1 MHTQNLRTEETIQGN
16 FVTSRNLSLTDL
28 VSQLKHYNPTHQ
40 KDALLGLRELIS
52 LHPIVLNLKLGI
64 IFDATI
70 PLMLDLDSVVRDAA
84 RQLFEFLFPLLTEV
98 NHRITHSQSLMKPFL
113 NFFMACLGNGLT
125 HSRLKIR
132 LFCVKLLTLCLK
144 YFPQISYSFGAKI
157 LPYLISIHNIE
168 DVNKGTSHTELQ
180 LESLRC
186 LNHYLNII
194 FYENKL
200 HLESKKHSHFRI
212 NNSTEVSWND
222 KNSKNL
228 IFMKMNEY
236 EKENIKIINHL
247 LENSVKNS
255 IYDLDSFESILIF
268 LQSNLKSL
276 VEMFI
281 ENSSNLTKEKIEI
294 LKFDLE
300 VTYKLLYALED
311 IALKSVK
318 YNEDSYMYLMKP
330 FFTFYVKT
338 LPILK
343 VKDANPELIVS
354 INTILLSIL
363 SFSFQVES
371 SQMLLKWEEKFI
383 SQYKN
388 ILKDDLSSED
398 ISYLLGVYKRI
409 CKKISDE
416 DKADLFR
423 SIFDLLK
430 KKKSNEVQSIM
441 LNFVYLMMKNEGLEI
456 PNDILNAFIDLI
468 SQVLLSNQKDMS
480 LFDVFFIF
488 SHFSP
493 LLEYLPSLANKILKK
508 SKIFKI

>member
-1 MHTQNLRTEETIQGN
+1 
-16 FVTSRNLSLTDL
+16 
-28 VSQLKHYNPTHQ
+28 
-40 KDALLGLRELIS
+40 
-52 LHPIVLNLKLGI
+52 
-64 IFDATI
+64 
-70 PLMLDLDSVVRDAA
+70 
-84 RQLFEFLFPLLTEV
+84 
-98 NHRITHSQSLMKPFL
+98 
-113 NFFMACLGNGLT
+113 MACVGNGLT

-132 LFCVKLLTLCLK
+132 LFCVKLLSLCLK

-168 DVNKGTSHTELQ
+168 DVNKGTSHTNLQ

-186 LNHYLNII
+186 LNQYLNII
-194 FYENKL
+194 FNENKL
-200 HLESKKHSHFRI
+200 HLEPKKHSHFRI

-268 LQSNLKSL
+268 FQSNLKSL
-276 VEMFI
+276 VEM
-281 ENSSNLTKEKIEI
+281 LIEI

-311 IALKSVK
+311 IALRSVK

-343 VKDANPELIVS
+343 LKETNPELIVS

-371 SQMLLKWEEKFI
+371 STMLLKWEEKFI

-388 ILKDDLSSED
+388 ILMDDLASED

-430 KKKSNEVQSIM
+430 KKKSTEVQSLM
-441 LNFVYLMMKNEGLEI
+441 LNFVYLMMKNEALEI
-456 PNDILNAFIDLI
+456 PNDILDAFIDLI

-488 SHFSP
+488 
-493 LLEYLPSLANKILKK
+493 
-508 SKIFKI
+508 